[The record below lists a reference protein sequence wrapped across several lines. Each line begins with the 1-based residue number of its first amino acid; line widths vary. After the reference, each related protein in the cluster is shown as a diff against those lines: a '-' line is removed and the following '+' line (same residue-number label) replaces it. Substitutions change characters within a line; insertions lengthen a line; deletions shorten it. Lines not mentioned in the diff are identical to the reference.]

1 MKTYTK
7 LSQIEHVLK
16 RPGMYIGS
24 IEKEVSN
31 MDILHNNKIIEKE
44 IEYSSGLYKIFDEI
58 ISNSYDEAIRNKNVK
73 NIHIDII
80 DNTISIMNDGSSVE
94 VVIDK
99 KIIYIYLN

>member
-24 IEKEVSN
+24 IEKEISIIDIFSN
-31 MDILHNNKIIEKE
+31 KKIIEKE
-44 IEYSSGLYKIFDEI
+44 IEYSPGLYKIYDEI

-73 NIHIDII
+73 KYTYQYN
-80 DNTISIMNDGSSVE
+80 
-94 VVIDK
+94 
-99 KIIYIYLN
+99 